1 MFDYGKYYA
10 QLNLM
15 SSRFGIA
22 WALLRDKGALGRH
35 LDDGFV
41 MHSIEE
47 DDELLTTPFEMV
59 DESKREGFLLL
70 YHRNL
75 EAVSEHYANM
85 VLVTA
90 YTYLEEYVSTLFY
103 EAFLLRPESMIE
115 YMDGDT
121 KGGLVSLK
129 EILAFDKQE
138 LLSKLAR
145 TCSAKA
151 CSGNIE
157 KVCERIKKRT
167 KHEIPKDLQVKL
179 VALQN
184 DRNEIVHEAIIKS
197 IDLEYVMK
205 SIDSVEALLNCVAGA
220 ASKIGIQVSNP
231 FKDSLAD

>member
-10 QLNLM
+10 QLLMM
-15 SSRFGIA
+15 SSRFEIA

-59 DESKREGFLLL
+59 DKSKREGYLSL
-70 YHRNL
+70 YHRDL
-75 EAVSEHYANM
+75 EAVSDHYANM

-103 EAFLLRPESMIE
+103 EAFLLKPESMIE
-115 YMDGDT
+115 YMDGDA

-145 TCSAKA
+145 TYSAKA

-184 DRNEIVHEAIIKS
+184 DRNEIVHEAKIKS
-197 IDLEYVMK
+197 IDVEYVMK
-205 SIDSVEALLNCVAGA
+205 SIDSVEALLKCVARA
-220 ASKIGIQVSNP
+220 ASKIGVKVSIP
-231 FKDSLAD
+231 FQDSPVD